1 MTASTVI
8 AALYKFTQLDDLET
22 LRDRLLELCRGEA
35 LGGTLI
41 IAREGINGTVAGSRE
56 GIDALLRF
64 LRSLPG
70 CADLEHKESYADDMP
85 FYRMKVR
92 IKKEIVTMGVP
103 DTDPTKIVGT
113 YVEPEDWNALLSEPD
128 VAVIDTRNDYE
139 VGIGTFEGAI
149 NPGTESFREFP
160 GWFREQK
167 ELHGKKKFAMFCTG
181 GIRCEKATA
190 YLRELGFDEVYHL
203 KGGILKYLERVPE
216 DKSLWRG
223 ECFVFDQRT
232 AVKHGLDVGS
242 YELCYACRMPISAED
257 KASELYQPGISC
269 PKCHDKLT
277 PEQKKRFAD
286 RHKQVTLARKR
297 GEQHVGAR
305 QEKTKSALPAADQ
318 EAS

>member
-1 MTASTVI
+1 
-8 AALYKFTQLDDLET
+8 
-22 LRDRLLELCRGEA
+22 
-35 LGGTLI
+35 
-41 IAREGINGTVAGSRE
+41 
-56 GIDALLRF
+56 
-64 LRSLPG
+64 
-70 CADLEHKESYADDMP
+70 MP

-92 IKKEIVTMGVP
+92 IKPEIVTMGVP
-103 DTDPTKIVGT
+103 GTDPTKIVGT
-113 YVEPEDWNALLSEPD
+113 YVEPEDWNGLIADPE

-149 NPGTESFREFP
+149 NPETDSFRQFP
-160 GWFREQK
+160 DWFRERK

-216 DKSLWRG
+216 EDSLWRG

-257 KASELYQPGISC
+257 IASELYQPGVSC
-269 PKCHDKLT
+269 PKCHDTLT
-277 PEQKKRFAD
+277 GEQKKRFAD
-286 RHKQVTLARKR
+286 RHKQVALARQR
-297 GEQHVGAR
+297 GEQHVGAP
-305 QEKTKSALPAADQ
+305 QMKAAAASG
-318 EAS
+318 EAKKRA

>member
-1 MTASTVI
+1 MTASIVI
-8 AALYKFTQLDDLET
+8 ATLYKFVPLETLET
-22 LRDRLLELCRGEA
+22 LRGKLLDICRNKQ

-41 IAREGINGTVAGSRE
+41 IAGEGINGTVAGSRG
-56 GIDALLRF
+56 GIDALLEY

-70 CADLEHKESYADDMP
+70 CADLEHKESFAGEMP

-92 IKKEIVTMGVP
+92 IKPEIVTMGVP
-103 DTDPTKIVGT
+103 GTDPTKIVGT
-113 YVEPEDWNALLSEPD
+113 YVEPEDWNALVSEPD
-128 VAVIDTRNDYE
+128 VAIIDTRNDYE

-149 NPGTESFREFP
+149 NPETGSFREFP
-160 GWFREQK
+160 DWFRDQK
-167 ELHGKKKFAMFCTG
+167 QLHGKKKFAMFCTG

-190 YLRELGFDEVYHL
+190 YLRGLGFDEVYHL

-216 DKSLWRG
+216 EESLWRG

-257 KASELYQPGISC
+257 KASDLYQPGVSC
-269 PKCHDKLT
+269 PKCHDMLT
-277 PEQKKRFAD
+277 DEQKKRFAD
-286 RHKQVTLARKR
+286 RHKQVALARKR

-305 QEKTKSALPAADQ
+305 QEKKTVATFGEGKEHA
-318 EAS
+318 

>member
-1 MTASTVI
+1 MNASTII
-8 AALYKFTQLDDLET
+8 AALYKFTPLDDLET
-22 LRDRLLELCRGEA
+22 LRGRLLDLCRGEV

-41 IAREGINGTVAGSRE
+41 IAREGMNGTVAGSRG
-56 GIDALLRF
+56 GIDALLAF

-70 CADLEHKESYADDMP
+70 CADLEHKESFADEMP

-103 DTDPTKIVGT
+103 DTDPTAIVGA
-113 YVEPEDWNALLSEPD
+113 YVEQQDWNALISEPD

-149 NPGTESFREFP
+149 NPGTDSFREFP
-160 GWFREQK
+160 EWFREQK

-190 YLRELGFDEVYHL
+190 FLRGLGFDEVYHL
-203 KGGILKYLERVPE
+203 KGGILKYLERMPE
-216 DKSLWRG
+216 EESLWRG

-232 AVKHGLDVGS
+232 AVRHGLDIGS
-242 YELCYACRMPISAED
+242 YELCYACRMPIDAED
-257 KASELYQPGISC
+257 KVSGYYQPGVSC
-269 PKCHDKLT
+269 PKCHDRQT
-277 PEQKKRFAD
+277 DEQKKRFAD
-286 RHKQVTLARKR
+286 RHKQVALARKR

-305 QEKTKSALPAADQ
+305 QEKKKSALPAADQ
-318 EAS
+318 EPI